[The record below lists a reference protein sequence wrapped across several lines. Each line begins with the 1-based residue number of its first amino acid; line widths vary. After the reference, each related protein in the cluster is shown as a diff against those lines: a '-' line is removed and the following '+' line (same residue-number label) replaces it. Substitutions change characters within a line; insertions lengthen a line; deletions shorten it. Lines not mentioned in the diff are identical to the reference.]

1 MAPGFSPTPSQSL
14 PARWNAW
21 LTDRPD
27 LVYAGPYFAYLILL
41 AVQSFLPDNW
51 HWLAIVLRG
60 VGALLVV
67 DLIVRHVQDWGKPY
81 VLLGVTAGVAAAV
94 LWITGQHFF
103 DSVGLPR
110 HFPLMPGSD
119 EIVNP
124 QDQLGSGALWWST
137 AALRILVACTAV
149 PIVEELFWRG
159 FLLRAMIDWQRFE
172 RLPLGMFT
180 WWSFLG
186 TSFLS
191 ILQHP
196 ANWGVSVLCWFLFN
210 ALFYWTRSLTCL
222 MITHAVTNLVLYIYV
237 IESGDWRFW

>member
-1 MAPGFSPTPSQSL
+1 MVSGSPLGSSQTL
-14 PARWNAW
+14 QARWNSW
-21 LTDRPD
+21 ISDRPD

-41 AVQSFLPDNW
+41 AVQSFLPEHW

-60 VGALLVV
+60 LGALLLV
-67 DLIVRHVQDWGKPY
+67 DLIARHIQDWGRPH
-81 VLLGVTAGVAAAV
+81 VTLGVAAGVVGAA
-94 LWITGQHFF
+94 LWVAGQHLF
-103 DSVGLPR
+103 DSIGLPR

-124 QDQLGSGALWWST
+124 HDKLGVGTLWWST

-172 RLPLGMFT
+172 RIPLGQFT

-186 TSFLS
+186 TSLLS

-222 MITHAVTNLVLYIYV
+222 IITHAVTNLVLYIYV